1 MDCRSRQAAPGPSQ
15 ARVITRTRG
24 ARSSP
29 PGREP
34 SGRRSGVG
42 RRVGGGKATTPVA
55 GSPSEASESSVRA
68 GLVREALTSSSRA
81 GPSWEHLSMK
91 GTPAGEAA
99 LIDVRSA
106 EAVLAPAATLGFTR
120 ERRGRDWG
128 VRGGIASLRSRSTT
142 PRRDGAA
149 RCGAPSLGR
158 CRRFPRSPWSV
169 VKRIV
174 ARHRHR
180 KVPVRENR
188 ANHECAYRRSV
199 AEVGEEH
206 LLPASRGEPR
216 GKPRRRGV
224 ARRGGSIP

>member
-120 ERRGRDWG
+120 GRRGRDWG

-149 RCGAPSLGR
+149 RCGAPSQGGVDDSPEALGPSSNGPLLDIGAAR
-158 CRRFPRSPWSV
+158 CRCA
-169 VKRIV
+169 RIV
-174 ARHRHR
+174 RTTS
-180 KVPVRENR
+180 VRIEGR
-188 ANHECAYRRSV
+188 LQKSVRSTFSPLL
-199 AEVGEEH
+199 EVSRE
-206 LLPASRGEPR
+206 ASRGGAE
-216 GKPRRRGV
+216 
-224 ARRGGSIP
+224 